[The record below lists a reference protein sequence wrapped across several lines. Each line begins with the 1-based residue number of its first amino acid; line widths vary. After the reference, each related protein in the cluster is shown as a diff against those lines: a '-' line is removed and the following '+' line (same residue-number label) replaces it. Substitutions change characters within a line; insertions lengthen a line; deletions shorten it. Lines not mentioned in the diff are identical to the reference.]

1 MNTTQSQKSQR
12 RKINTLIQ
20 VSKETAKKLKSLGDM
35 SMTYDKVINM
45 LIDFYYKERK

>member
-12 RKINTLIQ
+12 RKTNTLIQ

-35 SMTYDKVINM
+35 SMTYDIVINM
-45 LIDFYYKERK
+45 LIDKFYKGAK